1 MKKLALVTAL
11 ILSSL
16 LATTAQAESTFVPAA
31 VTGSTASA
39 RLDFTIIIP
48 QVLFLRVGT
57 SSGNAVTDGTINGIV
72 YTVPAANLGD
82 GSPITGVGG
91 DLTAGAVTVRVYG
104 NGGNIS
110 LNSTTAGPL
119 TTGTAGEIIP
129 WSQISVA
136 EAALAAPTIGFT
148 NAAITHPAFN
158 LTAGGGLGTATTL
171 TAAVK
176 VVRVEGKWTYTYLNT
191 NAVAAGTYGGTVA
204 NKGRVTYTAT
214 QL

>member
-1 MKKLALVTAL
+1 MRRHILASVLVTSL
-11 ILSSL
+11 FVPIL
-16 LATTAQAESTFVPAA
+16 AKAESTFVPAA
-31 VTGSTASA
+31 VTGSTATA
-39 RLDFTIIIP
+39 RLDHTIVIP

-57 SSGNAVTDGTINGIV
+57 SSGNAVTDPTINGIV

-82 GSPITGVGG
+82 SSVIAGVGG

-110 LNSTTAGPL
+110 LNSATTGPL
-119 TTGTAGEIIP
+119 NSGTVGENIQ
-129 WSQISVA
+129 WSEISVA
-136 EAALAAPTIGFT
+136 TAALTATTPGFT

-158 LTAGGGLGTATTL
+158 LTPGGGAGTATTL

-191 NAVAAGTYGGTVA
+191 TVPAAGTYGGTVVK
-204 NKGRVTYTAT
+204 NGRVTYTAT